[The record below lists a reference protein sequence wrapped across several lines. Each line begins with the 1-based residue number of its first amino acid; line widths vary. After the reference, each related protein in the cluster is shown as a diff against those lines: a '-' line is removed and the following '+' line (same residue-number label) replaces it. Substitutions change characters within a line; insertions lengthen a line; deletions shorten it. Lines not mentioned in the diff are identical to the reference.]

1 MTFER
6 DIRLISFS
14 CLMKKAIYFVKYK
27 CNKKVFEVKISANV
41 AVGNAIKP
49 NYILPLI
56 RK

>member
-14 CLMKKAIYFVKYK
+14 CLMKKANYFVKYK